1 MSMKISCINA
11 YKAPAFKSQNP
22 DGEFVLG
29 YDDEIS
35 KMRRQHIREHY
46 YDDIMPYQ
54 SIYEREKRLEE
65 FELNKLIGSLL
76 GKKLNTGASSGEI
89 KQKPVKPN
97 EINSELMYKLS
108 VYNVKPIYGTN
119 SWRGSIALKDSDLIL
134 LKKAGIKTVIPLS
147 YDGGL
152 EESCKKYDLNY
163 LYFNSDFNMFRS
175 DAFKSEE
182 NIRAEEILMGKLY
195 GYEPSPDS
203 VAETWK
209 GRKNNFIDEFVKFI
223 QTMQQDNVYVGCEF
237 GTNTTDNMLML
248 NNFFNP
254 YAKNTKTYIN
264 RLNSC
269 YVPYLQTFVQNMT
282 QEHKNAMGWTKEFEK
297 EVLAKI
303 SKYAKF

>member
-89 KQKPVKPN
+89 KQKPVNPN

-119 SWRGSIALKDSDLIL
+119 SWRGSTALKDSDLIL

-147 YDGGL
+147 YGGVL

-163 LYFNSDFNMFRS
+163 LYFDSDFDMFYN
-175 DAFKSEE
+175 DAFK
-182 NIRAEEILMGKLY
+182 
-195 GYEPSPDS
+195 
-203 VAETWK
+203 WK
-209 GRKNNFIDEFVKFI
+209 GCTNNFIDKFVKFI

-237 GTNTTDNMLML
+237 GTNRTDNMLML

-269 YVPYLQTFVQNMT
+269 YIPSLQTFVQNMT

-303 SKYAKF
+303 SKYAIN

>member
-89 KQKPVKPN
+89 KQKPVNPN

-119 SWRGSIALKDSDLIL
+119 SWRGSTALKDSDLIL

-147 YDGGL
+147 YGGVL

-163 LYFNSDFNMFRS
+163 LYFDSDFDMFYN
-175 DAFKSEE
+175 DAFK
-182 NIRAEEILMGKLY
+182 
-195 GYEPSPDS
+195 
-203 VAETWK
+203 WK
-209 GRKNNFIDEFVKFI
+209 GCTNNFIDKFVKFI

-237 GTNTTDNMLML
+237 GTNRTDNMLML

-269 YVPYLQTFVQNMT
+269 YVPSLQTFVQNMT

>member
-11 YKAPAFKSQNP
+11 YKAPAFKSQNS

-89 KQKPVKPN
+89 KQKPVNPN

-119 SWRGSIALKDSDLIL
+119 SWRGSTALKDSDLIL

-147 YDGGL
+147 YGGVL

-163 LYFNSDFNMFRS
+163 LYFDSDFDMFYN
-175 DAFKSEE
+175 DAFK
-182 NIRAEEILMGKLY
+182 
-195 GYEPSPDS
+195 
-203 VAETWK
+203 WK
-209 GRKNNFIDEFVKFI
+209 GCTNNFIDKFVKFI

-237 GTNTTDNMLML
+237 GTNRTDNMLML

-269 YVPYLQTFVQNMT
+269 YVPSLQTFVQNMT

>member
-89 KQKPVKPN
+89 KQKPVNPN

-119 SWRGSIALKDSDLIL
+119 SWRGSTALKDSDLIL

-147 YDGGL
+147 YGGGL

-163 LYFNSDFNMFRS
+163 LYFDSDFDMFYN
-175 DAFKSEE
+175 DAFK
-182 NIRAEEILMGKLY
+182 
-195 GYEPSPDS
+195 
-203 VAETWK
+203 WK
-209 GRKNNFIDEFVKFI
+209 GCTNNFIDEFVKFI

-237 GTNTTDNMLML
+237 GTNRTDNMLML

-269 YVPYLQTFVQNMT
+269 YVPSLQTFVQNMT

>member
-89 KQKPVKPN
+89 KQKPVNPN

-119 SWRGSIALKDSDLIL
+119 SWRGSTALKDSDLIL

-147 YDGGL
+147 YGGVL

-163 LYFNSDFNMFRS
+163 LYFDSDFDMFS
-175 DAFKSEE
+175 NDAFK
-182 NIRAEEILMGKLY
+182 
-195 GYEPSPDS
+195 
-203 VAETWK
+203 WK
-209 GRKNNFIDEFVKFI
+209 GCTNNFIDKFVKFI

-237 GTNTTDNMLML
+237 GTNRTDNMLML

-264 RLNSC
+264 MLNSC
-269 YVPYLQTFVQNMT
+269 YVPSLQTFVQNMT

>member
-119 SWRGSIALKDSDLIL
+119 SWRGSTALKDSDLIL

-147 YDGGL
+147 YGGVL

-163 LYFNSDFNMFRS
+163 LYFDSDFDMFYN
-175 DAFKSEE
+175 DAFK
-182 NIRAEEILMGKLY
+182 
-195 GYEPSPDS
+195 
-203 VAETWK
+203 WK
-209 GRKNNFIDEFVKFI
+209 GCTNNFIDKFVKFI

-237 GTNTTDNMLML
+237 GTNRTDNMLML

-269 YVPYLQTFVQNMT
+269 YIPSLQTFVQNMT

>member
-119 SWRGSIALKDSDLIL
+119 SWRGSTALKDSDLIL

-147 YDGGL
+147 YGGVL

-163 LYFNSDFNMFRS
+163 LYFDSDFDMFFN
-175 DAFKSEE
+175 DAFK
-182 NIRAEEILMGKLY
+182 
-195 GYEPSPDS
+195 
-203 VAETWK
+203 WK
-209 GRKNNFIDEFVKFI
+209 GCTNNFIDKFVKFI

-237 GTNTTDNMLML
+237 GTNRTDNMLML

-269 YVPYLQTFVQNMT
+269 YVPSLQTFVQNMT

>member
-89 KQKPVKPN
+89 KQKPVNPN

-119 SWRGSIALKDSDLIL
+119 SWRGSTALKDSDLIL

-147 YDGGL
+147 YGGVL

-163 LYFNSDFNMFRS
+163 LYFDSDFDMFYN
-175 DAFKSEE
+175 DAFK
-182 NIRAEEILMGKLY
+182 
-195 GYEPSPDS
+195 
-203 VAETWK
+203 WK
-209 GRKNNFIDEFVKFI
+209 GCTNNFIDKFVKFI

-237 GTNTTDNMLML
+237 GTNRTDNMLML

-269 YVPYLQTFVQNMT
+269 SVPYLQTFVQNMT

>member
-89 KQKPVKPN
+89 KQKPVNPN

-119 SWRGSIALKDSDLIL
+119 SWRGSTALKDSDLIL

-147 YDGGL
+147 YGGVL

-163 LYFNSDFNMFRS
+163 LYFDSDFDMFFN
-175 DAFKSEE
+175 DAFK
-182 NIRAEEILMGKLY
+182 
-195 GYEPSPDS
+195 
-203 VAETWK
+203 WK
-209 GRKNNFIDEFVKFI
+209 GCTNNFIDKFVKFI

-237 GTNTTDNMLML
+237 GTNRTDNMLML

-269 YVPYLQTFVQNMT
+269 YVPSLQTFVQNMT

>member
-89 KQKPVKPN
+89 KQKPVNPN

-119 SWRGSIALKDSDLIL
+119 SWRGSTALKDSDLIL

-147 YDGGL
+147 YGGVL

-163 LYFNSDFNMFRS
+163 LYFDSDFDMFYN
-175 DAFKSEE
+175 DAFK
-182 NIRAEEILMGKLY
+182 
-195 GYEPSPDS
+195 
-203 VAETWK
+203 WK
-209 GRKNNFIDEFVKFI
+209 GCTNNFIDKFVKFI

-237 GTNTTDNMLML
+237 GTNRTDNMLML

-269 YVPYLQTFVQNMT
+269 YIPSLQTFVQNMT

>member
-119 SWRGSIALKDSDLIL
+119 SWRGSTALKDSDLIL

-147 YDGGL
+147 YGGVL

-163 LYFNSDFNMFRS
+163 LYFDSDFDMFYN
-175 DAFKSEE
+175 DAFK
-182 NIRAEEILMGKLY
+182 
-195 GYEPSPDS
+195 
-203 VAETWK
+203 WK
-209 GRKNNFIDEFVKFI
+209 GCTNNFIDKFVKFI

-237 GTNTTDNMLML
+237 GTNRTDNMLML

-269 YVPYLQTFVQNMT
+269 YVPSLQTFVQNMT

>member
-89 KQKPVKPN
+89 KQKPVNPN

-119 SWRGSIALKDSDLIL
+119 SWRGSTALKDSDLIL

-147 YDGGL
+147 YGGVL

-163 LYFNSDFNMFRS
+163 LYFDSDFDMFYN
-175 DAFKSEE
+175 DAFK
-182 NIRAEEILMGKLY
+182 
-195 GYEPSPDS
+195 
-203 VAETWK
+203 WK
-209 GRKNNFIDEFVKFI
+209 GCTNNFIDKFVKFI

-237 GTNTTDNMLML
+237 GTNRTDNMLML

-269 YVPYLQTFVQNMT
+269 YVPSLQTFVQNMT

-303 SKYAKF
+303 SKYAKL

>member
-89 KQKPVKPN
+89 KQKPVNPN

-119 SWRGSIALKDSDLIL
+119 SWRGSTALKDSDLIL

-147 YDGGL
+147 YGGVL

-163 LYFNSDFNMFRS
+163 LYFDSDFDMFYN
-175 DAFKSEE
+175 DAFK
-182 NIRAEEILMGKLY
+182 
-195 GYEPSPDS
+195 
-203 VAETWK
+203 WK
-209 GRKNNFIDEFVKFI
+209 GCTNNFIDEFVKFI

-269 YVPYLQTFVQNMT
+269 YVPSLQTFVQNMT

>member
-119 SWRGSIALKDSDLIL
+119 SWRGSTALKDSDLIL

-147 YDGGL
+147 YGGVL

-163 LYFNSDFNMFRS
+163 LYFDSDFDMFYN
-175 DAFKSEE
+175 DAFK
-182 NIRAEEILMGKLY
+182 
-195 GYEPSPDS
+195 
-203 VAETWK
+203 WK
-209 GRKNNFIDEFVKFI
+209 GCTNNFIDKFVKFI

-237 GTNTTDNMLML
+237 GTNRTDNMLML

-269 YVPYLQTFVQNMT
+269 YVPSLQTFVQNMT

-297 EVLAKI
+297 
-303 SKYAKF
+303 

>member
-119 SWRGSIALKDSDLIL
+119 SWRGSTALKDSDLIL

-147 YDGGL
+147 YGGVL

-163 LYFNSDFNMFRS
+163 LYFDSDFDMFYN
-175 DAFKSEE
+175 DAFK
-182 NIRAEEILMGKLY
+182 R
-195 GYEPSPDS
+195 
-203 VAETWK
+203 K
-209 GRKNNFIDEFVKFI
+209 GCTNNFIDKFVKFI

-237 GTNTTDNMLML
+237 GTNRTDNMLML

-269 YVPYLQTFVQNMT
+269 HVPFLQTFVQNMT

>member
-89 KQKPVKPN
+89 KQKPVNPN

-119 SWRGSIALKDSDLIL
+119 SWRGSTALKDSDLIL

-147 YDGGL
+147 YGGVL

-163 LYFNSDFNMFRS
+163 LYFDSDFDMFYN
-175 DAFKSEE
+175 DAFK
-182 NIRAEEILMGKLY
+182 
-195 GYEPSPDS
+195 
-203 VAETWK
+203 WK
-209 GRKNNFIDEFVKFI
+209 GCTNNFIDEFVKFI

-237 GTNTTDNMLML
+237 GTNRTDNMLML

-269 YVPYLQTFVQNMT
+269 YVPSLQTFVQNMT

>member
-89 KQKPVKPN
+89 KQKPVNPN

-119 SWRGSIALKDSDLIL
+119 SWRGSTALKDSDLIL

-147 YDGGL
+147 YGGVL

-163 LYFNSDFNMFRS
+163 LYFDSDFDMFYN
-175 DAFKSEE
+175 DAFK
-182 NIRAEEILMGKLY
+182 
-195 GYEPSPDS
+195 
-203 VAETWK
+203 WK
-209 GRKNNFIDEFVKFI
+209 GCTNNFIDKFVKFI

-237 GTNTTDNMLML
+237 GTNRTENMLML

-269 YVPYLQTFVQNMT
+269 YVPSLQTFVQNMT

>member
-89 KQKPVKPN
+89 KQKPVNPN

-119 SWRGSIALKDSDLIL
+119 SWRGSTALKDSDLIL

-147 YDGGL
+147 YGGVL

-163 LYFNSDFNMFRS
+163 LYFDSDFDMFRS
-175 DAFKSEE
+175 DAFK
-182 NIRAEEILMGKLY
+182 
-195 GYEPSPDS
+195 
-203 VAETWK
+203 WK
-209 GRKNNFIDEFVKFI
+209 GCTNNFIDKFVKFI

-237 GTNTTDNMLML
+237 GTNRTDNMLML

-269 YVPYLQTFVQNMT
+269 YVPSLQTFVQNMT

>member
-1 MSMKISCINA
+1 MKISCINA

-89 KQKPVKPN
+89 KQKPVNPN

-119 SWRGSIALKDSDLIL
+119 SWRGSTALKDSDLIL

-147 YDGGL
+147 YGGVL

-163 LYFNSDFNMFRS
+163 LYFDSDFDMFYN
-175 DAFKSEE
+175 DAFK
-182 NIRAEEILMGKLY
+182 
-195 GYEPSPDS
+195 
-203 VAETWK
+203 WK
-209 GRKNNFIDEFVKFI
+209 GCTNNFIDEFVKFI

-237 GTNTTDNMLML
+237 GTNRTDNMLML

-269 YVPYLQTFVQNMT
+269 YVPSLQTFVQNMT